1 LPAGQVVRAAVL
13 KLERAVSVPGGPKQ
27 KPPALVDRLVDEA
40 LVGLQPLHRVGS
52 WLALALAGAVRDS
65 IYI

>member
-1 LPAGQVVRAAVL
+1 
-13 KLERAVSVPGGPKQ
+13 
-27 KPPALVDRLVDEA
+27 VDVA